1 VKVFRSHSRWH
12 QKWTT
17 CSKNSRHVRTSEASR
32 EAPHSSSKKHS
43 VRYNTFSCATGFRCD
58 VIVSSPSAKTHSAK
72 KNQTCSG
79 YGLGV
84 CALTCKRPEIRDNVL
99 LDQRYPAMASKLEG
113 MQKAVIEQ
121 GVESNVVSN
130 AACDAVTSAITIV
143 VFFFLQIVDEG
154 RSV

>member
-1 VKVFRSHSRWH
+1 VFRSHSRWH

-17 CSKNSRHVRTSEASR
+17 CSKNSRHVRRLEASR

-43 VRYNTFSCATGFRCD
+43 VRYNTFSCATGFRCN

-72 KNQTCSG
+72 RNQICSG
-79 YGLGV
+79 YGLRECV
-84 CALTCKRPEIRDNVL
+84 FTCKRPEIWGNVL
-99 LDQRYPAMASKLEG
+99 LDQRYPAIALKLER
-113 MQKAVIEQ
+113 MRKAVTEQ
-121 GVESNVVSN
+121 GIEDNVVSN
-130 AACDAVTSAITIV
+130 AACNAIISATTTI